1 MFSSSVPKDIFIVS
15 TGIVAV
21 ISQEVLRVTMI
32 DIDVGAHIII
42 EQGHIMNCGHTGVVA
57 AVLRYFPIHLE
68 CVQEV
73 LFLSACSCVLP

>member
-1 MFSSSVPKDIFIVS
+1 
-15 TGIVAV
+15 
-21 ISQEVLRVTMI
+21 MI